1 MEDGDNVN
9 DHQFPDNVPMLS
21 QLPESS
27 EDSVLDVNP
36 ISYFLPTQS
45 SPIVMS
51 HPSSSTDDFSIMYPI
66 LADDEVSENPSEPAL
81 SLFPEAFE
89 NPSEPTFSLFQEVST
104 VLSLSPPG
112 TPDTSSTIISQ
123 DSSAAL
129 ASSNNASSPKRSF
142 SISLSESGQV
152 SENLAAFKPIA
163 NNNPPSSSTASLPS
177 TDLCLSLPYTS
188 DTSSTITTLHCS
200 IGSQDSTAALASS
213 SGNCATKRS
222 LFQESNIRVRK
233 ESTNNPKRRRLIS
246 QPPPPPV
253 LVEEYWITKKLT
265 KSDVNGASRLLLP
278 RQEVNTYILPFLDK
292 EQQAVIS
299 QDGIDVTV
307 LDLDTETE
315 HTLTLKKWLTNSFQ
329 LIKAWTTEFV
339 KRRNLKQDDVI
350 AIRWDEN
357 NSRFCFRV
365 TRRNQQVA
373 AGV

>member
-1 MEDGDNVN
+1 MF
-9 DHQFPDNVPMLS
+9 QCCLS
-21 QLPESS
+21 FQSS
-27 EDSVLDVNP
+27 QDCVLDANP
-36 ISYFLPTQS
+36 ISYFLPAQS

-51 HPSSSTDDFSIMYPI
+51 HPSGSTDDFSIMYPI
-66 LADDEVSENPSEPAL
+66 LDDDEVSENPSEPTL

-89 NPSEPTFSLFQEVST
+89 NPSEPTFSLFQEAST

-129 ASSNNASSPKRSF
+129 ASSNNALGNCAPKRSF
-142 SISLSESGQV
+142 LISLSESGQV

-233 ESTNNPKRRRLIS
+233 ESTNNPKRQRLIS
-246 QPPPPPV
+246 QPPPPSV

-292 EQQAVIS
+292 EQQAMIS

-329 LIKAWTTEFV
+329 LIKAWTAEFV
-339 KRRNLKQDDVI
+339 KIRNLKQDDVI

-365 TRRNQQVA
+365 PRRNQQVA